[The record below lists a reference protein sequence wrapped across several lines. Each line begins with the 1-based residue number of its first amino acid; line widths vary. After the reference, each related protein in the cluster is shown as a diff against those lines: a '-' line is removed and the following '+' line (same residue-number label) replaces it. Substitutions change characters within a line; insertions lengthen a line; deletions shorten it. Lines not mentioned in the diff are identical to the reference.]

1 MREADAIT
9 AAKLRERLRTTRLPS
24 DPTDVIMPPGSRNWP
39 DGARERLL
47 ETLTPAGVLIPVIER
62 EESGLQLLLT
72 ERSAELKQHAGQVSF
87 PGGRMEPGD
96 ADVAATALRETYEEV
111 GISREAV
118 SVVGYLEPMP
128 TVTGYAVTPVVGL
141 IEASV
146 ELQLD
151 RNEVAGAFEVPL
163 TFFLDPGN
171 RRYGRREVHGQHVR
185 LIEFHYGGQRIW
197 GATAFIIL
205 QLIKKLIIT

>member
-1 MREADAIT
+1 
-9 AAKLRERLRTTRLPS
+9 
-24 DPTDVIMPPGSRNWP
+24 
-39 DGARERLL
+39 
-47 ETLTPAGVLIPVIER
+47 
-62 EESGLQLLLT
+62 
-72 ERSAELKQHAGQVSF
+72 
-87 PGGRMEPGD
+87 MEPGD